1 MYLRTEIYSWK
12 NRKCKIKL
20 KDKTFSRSMKL
31 VPEVINKFFISS
43 LIALIATGLRMVGP
57 NLISNG
63 IDDGVLKSDYNYV
76 LQQSLFYFITLVLLY
91 FVTSQALLSIG
102 MVGETYVRR
111 VREKLFRHMS
121 SLDINY
127 FEKNKTGVLVARLT
141 SDMQSLN
148 EFAREGASSVITAL
162 LTIFGA
168 VVAVFLVDVQLS
180 ILAFVIM
187 PILAIATKIFRNYA
201 DTTYW
206 EVREWIGQVLSSLQ
220 EGISGVRVI
229 QAYTD
234 EDTQIKRFKNV
245 NKEHF
250 KANMRSARNI
260 AVYFPFLEFT
270 RVSSI
275 ATVLWFGSQRI
286 SEGTLSVGE
295 LVALL
300 FYLNYFFDPLIQ
312 LSFNYDT
319 LRSAGSSM
327 KKVFSILDEKPNLS
341 KKGEEF
347 PDNDL
352 EQTVEFDN
360 VSFSYGRENVLH
372 GVSFSINKGDK
383 IAIVG
388 ETGAGKSTIAKL
400 ILRFYLPTNG
410 SMKYFGVDSNDVDED
425 WVRENVAFVPQ
436 ESFLFRGTIR
446 ENLMYSKPDL
456 ESLEEELSSI
466 GVLDWFDRYENKLD
480 QEVGERGGNISAG
493 ERQFVALL
501 RAVLAKRKIIVFDEA
516 TANLDIESESSI
528 LDATEKLLA
537 FQTSIVIAHRLETV
551 LNAEKIMVMENGNLI
566 GFDSHNNLLKNNQ
579 TYKDLFS
586 AWNLVNDL

>member
-1 MYLRTEIYSWK
+1 MYLRIEIYSWK

-352 EQTVEFDN
+352 EKTVEFDN

-446 ENLMYSKPDL
+446 ENLMYSKPDF

-551 LNAEKIMVMENGNLI
+551 INAEKIMVMENGNLI

>member
-1 MYLRTEIYSWK
+1 
-12 NRKCKIKL
+12 
-20 KDKTFSRSMKL
+20 MKL
-31 VPEVINKFFISS
+31 VPEVRNKFIISS
-43 LIALIATGLRMVGP
+43 LIALFATAIRMVGP
-57 NLISNG
+57 YLIRNG
-63 IDDGVLKSDYNYV
+63 IDGGVIESDYGYV
-76 LQQSLFYFITLVLLY
+76 LQQSLYYFLTLVLLY
-91 FVTSQALLSIG
+91 FVTSQALLYIG
-102 MVGETYVRR
+102 MVGETYVKR

-141 SDMQSLN
+141 SDMQSLT
-148 EFAREGASSVITAL
+148 EFAKEGASSVLTAL

-168 VVAVFLVDVQLS
+168 VIAVFIVDVQLS
-180 ILAFVIM
+180 ILAFVVM

-229 QAYTD
+229 QAYTN
-234 EDTQIKRFKNV
+234 EDTQIKRFKKV

-286 SEGTLSVGE
+286 YEGTLSVGE

-327 KKVFSILDEKPNLS
+327 KKVFSILDEQPNLS
-341 KKGEEF
+341 KKGEKF
-347 PDNDL
+347 PDTSPENA
-352 EQTVEFDN
+352 VEFDN
-360 VSFSYGRENVLH
+360 VKFSYGRENVLH
-372 GVSFSINKGDK
+372 EVSFSITKGEK

-400 ILRFYLPTNG
+400 ILRFYLPTG
-410 SMKYFGVDSNDVDED
+410 GAMKYFGIDSKEVDEE
-425 WVRENVAFVPQ
+425 WVRNNVAFVPQ

-446 ENLMYSKPDL
+446 ENLNYSQPDVT
-456 ESLEEELSSI
+456 SLEEELASI
-466 GVLDWFDRYENKLD
+466 GVLDWFDRYEKKLD

-551 LNAEKIMVMENGNLI
+551 LNAEKIIVMENGNLT
-566 GFDSHNNLLKNNQ
+566 GFDSHENLLKDNQ

-586 AWNLVNDL
+586 AWNLVNES

>member
-1 MYLRTEIYSWK
+1 
-12 NRKCKIKL
+12 
-20 KDKTFSRSMKL
+20 MKL
-31 VPEVINKFFISS
+31 VPEVKNKFIVSS
-43 LIALIATGLRMVGP
+43 LIALFATAIRMIGP
-57 NLISNG
+57 YLIRNG
-63 IDDGVLKSDYNYV
+63 IDGGVIESDYGYV
-76 LQQSLFYFITLVLLY
+76 LEQSLYYFLTLVLLY
-91 FVTSQALLSIG
+91 FVTSQALLYIG
-102 MVGETYVRR
+102 MVGETYVKR

-141 SDMQSLN
+141 SDMQSLT
-148 EFAREGASSVITAL
+148 EFAKEGASSVLTAL

-168 VVAVFLVDVQLS
+168 VIAVFIVDVQLS
-180 ILAFVIM
+180 ILAFVVM

-234 EDTQIKRFKNV
+234 EDTQIKRFKKV

-327 KKVFSILDEKPNLS
+327 KKVFSILDEQPNLS
-341 KKGEEF
+341 KKGEKF
-347 PDNDL
+347 PDTSPENA
-352 EQTVEFDN
+352 VEFEN
-360 VSFSYGRENVLH
+360 VKFSYGRENVLH
-372 GVSFSINKGDK
+372 GVSFSINKGEK

-400 ILRFYLPTNG
+400 ILRFYLPTG
-410 SMKYFGVDSNDVDED
+410 GEMKYFGIDSKEVDEE
-425 WVRENVAFVPQ
+425 WVRNNVAFVPQ

-446 ENLMYSKPDL
+446 ENLNYSQP
-456 ESLEEELSSI
+456 EVSSLEEELAAI
-466 GVLDWFDRYENKLD
+466 GVLEWFDRYEKKLD

-551 LNAEKIMVMENGNLI
+551 LNAEKIIVMENGNLT
-566 GFDSHNNLLKNNQ
+566 GFDSHENLLNGNQ

-586 AWNLVNDL
+586 AWNLVNET

>member
-1 MYLRTEIYSWK
+1 
-12 NRKCKIKL
+12 
-20 KDKTFSRSMKL
+20 MKL
-31 VPEVINKFFISS
+31 VPEVKNKFIVSS
-43 LIALIATGLRMVGP
+43 LIALFATAIRMIGP
-57 NLISNG
+57 YLIRNG
-63 IDDGVLKSDYNYV
+63 IDGGVIESDYGYV
-76 LQQSLFYFITLVLLY
+76 LEQSLYYFLTLVLLY
-91 FVTSQALLSIG
+91 FVTSQALLYIG
-102 MVGETYVRR
+102 MVGETYVKR

-141 SDMQSLN
+141 SDMQSLT
-148 EFAREGASSVITAL
+148 EFAKEGASSVLTAL

-168 VVAVFLVDVQLS
+168 VIAVFIVDVQLS
-180 ILAFVIM
+180 ILAFVVM

-234 EDTQIKRFKNV
+234 EDTQIKRFKKV

-286 SEGTLSVGE
+286 SERTLSVGE

-327 KKVFSILDEKPNLS
+327 KKVFSILDEQPNLS
-341 KKGEEF
+341 KKGEKF
-347 PDNDL
+347 PDTSPENA
-352 EQTVEFDN
+352 VEFEN
-360 VSFSYGRENVLH
+360 VKFSYGRENVLH
-372 GVSFSINKGDK
+372 GVSFSINKGEK

-400 ILRFYLPTNG
+400 ILRFYLPTG
-410 SMKYFGVDSNDVDED
+410 GEMKYFGIDSKEVDEV
-425 WVRENVAFVPQ
+425 WVRDNVAFVPQ

-446 ENLMYSKPDL
+446 ENLNYSQP
-456 ESLEEELSSI
+456 EVSSLEEELASI
-466 GVLDWFDRYENKLD
+466 GVLEWFDRYEKKLD

-551 LNAEKIMVMENGNLI
+551 LNAEKIIVMENGNLT
-566 GFDSHNNLLKNNQ
+566 GFDSHENLLNGNQ

-586 AWNLVNDL
+586 AWNLVNET

>member
-1 MYLRTEIYSWK
+1 
-12 NRKCKIKL
+12 L
-20 KDKTFSRSMKL
+20 KDKTFSRSLKL
-31 VPEVINKFFISS
+31 VPEVKNKFIVSS
-43 LIALIATGLRMVGP
+43 LIALFATAIRMIGP
-57 NLISNG
+57 YLIRNG
-63 IDDGVLKSDYNYV
+63 IDGGVIESDYGYV
-76 LQQSLFYFITLVLLY
+76 LEQSLYYFLTLVLLY
-91 FVTSQALLSIG
+91 FVTSQALLYIG
-102 MVGETYVRR
+102 MVGETYVKR

-141 SDMQSLN
+141 SDMQSLT
-148 EFAREGASSVITAL
+148 EFAKEGASSVLTAL

-168 VVAVFLVDVQLS
+168 VIAVFIVDVQLS
-180 ILAFVIM
+180 ILAFVVM

-234 EDTQIKRFKNV
+234 EDTQIKRFKKV

-327 KKVFSILDEKPNLS
+327 KKVFSILDEQPNLS
-341 KKGEEF
+341 KKGEKF
-347 PDNDL
+347 PDTSPENA
-352 EQTVEFDN
+352 VEFEN
-360 VSFSYGRENVLH
+360 VKFSYGRENVLH
-372 GVSFSINKGDK
+372 GVSFSINKGEK

-400 ILRFYLPTNG
+400 ILRFYLPTG
-410 SMKYFGVDSNDVDED
+410 GEMKYFGIDSKEVDEE
-425 WVRENVAFVPQ
+425 WVRDNVAFVPQ

-446 ENLMYSKPDL
+446 ENLNYSQP
-456 ESLEEELSSI
+456 EVSSLEEELASI
-466 GVLDWFDRYENKLD
+466 GVLEWFDRYEKKLD

-551 LNAEKIMVMENGNLI
+551 LNAEKIIVMENGNLT
-566 GFDSHNNLLKNNQ
+566 GFDSHENLLNGNQ

-586 AWNLVNDL
+586 AWNLVNET

>member
-1 MYLRTEIYSWK
+1 MYLRIEIYSWK

-352 EQTVEFDN
+352 EKTVEFDN

-446 ENLMYSKPDL
+446 ENLMYSKPDF

-586 AWNLVNDL
+586 AWNLANDL

>member
-1 MYLRTEIYSWK
+1 M
-12 NRKCKIKL
+12 
-20 KDKTFSRSMKL
+20 KDKTFSRSIKL
-31 VPEVINKFFISS
+31 VPEVINKFFVSS
-43 LIALIATGLRMVGP
+43 FIALLATGLRMVGP

-76 LQQSLFYFITLVLLY
+76 LQQSVFYFITLVLLY

-102 MVGETYVRR
+102 MVGEAYVRR

-168 VVAVFLVDVQLS
+168 VVAVFLVDVELS

-201 DTTYW
+201 DRTYW

-234 EDTQIKRFKNV
+234 EDTQIKRFKQV

-341 KKGEEF
+341 KKGEQF
-347 PDNDL
+347 PDNEL

-372 GVSFSINKGDK
+372 DVSFSINKGEK

-410 SMKYFGVDSNDVDED
+410 SMKYFGIDSNEVNEE

-446 ENLMYSKPDL
+446 ENLIYSKPDFT
-456 ESLEEELSSI
+456 SLEEELSTI
-466 GVLDWFDRYENKLD
+466 GVLDWFNRYENKLD

-566 GFDSHNNLLKNNQ
+566 GFDSHKNLLKNNQ
-579 TYKDLFS
+579 TYTDLFS

>member
-1 MYLRTEIYSWK
+1 
-12 NRKCKIKL
+12 
-20 KDKTFSRSMKL
+20 MKL
-31 VPEVINKFFISS
+31 VPEVKNKFIVSS
-43 LIALIATGLRMVGP
+43 LIALFATAIRMIGP
-57 NLISNG
+57 YLIRNG
-63 IDDGVLKSDYNYV
+63 IDGGVIESDYGYV
-76 LQQSLFYFITLVLLY
+76 LEQSLYYFLTLVLLY
-91 FVTSQALLSIG
+91 FVTSQALLYIG
-102 MVGETYVRR
+102 MVGETYVKR

-141 SDMQSLN
+141 SDMQSLT
-148 EFAREGASSVITAL
+148 EFAKEGASSVLTAL

-168 VVAVFLVDVQLS
+168 VIAVFIVDVQLS
-180 ILAFVIM
+180 ILAFVVM

-234 EDTQIKRFKNV
+234 EDTQIKRFKKV

-327 KKVFSILDEKPNLS
+327 KKVFSILDEQPNLS
-341 KKGEEF
+341 KKGEKF
-347 PDNDL
+347 PDTSPENA
-352 EQTVEFDN
+352 VEFEN
-360 VSFSYGRENVLH
+360 VKFSYGRENVLH
-372 GVSFSINKGDK
+372 GVSFSINKGEK

-400 ILRFYLPTNG
+400 ILRFYLPTG
-410 SMKYFGVDSNDVDED
+410 GEMKYFGIDSKEVDEA
-425 WVRENVAFVPQ
+425 WVRDNVAFVPQ

-446 ENLMYSKPDL
+446 ENLNYSQP
-456 ESLEEELSSI
+456 EVSSLEEELASI
-466 GVLDWFDRYENKLD
+466 GVLEWFDRYEKKLD

-551 LNAEKIMVMENGNLI
+551 LNAEKIIVMENGNLT
-566 GFDSHNNLLKNNQ
+566 GFDSHENLLNGNQ

-586 AWNLVNDL
+586 AWNLVNET

>member
-1 MYLRTEIYSWK
+1 
-12 NRKCKIKL
+12 
-20 KDKTFSRSMKL
+20 MKL
-31 VPEVINKFFISS
+31 VPEVRNKFIISS
-43 LIALIATGLRMVGP
+43 LIALFATAIRMVGP
-57 NLISNG
+57 YLIRNG
-63 IDDGVLKSDYNYV
+63 IDGGVIESDYGYV
-76 LQQSLFYFITLVLLY
+76 LEQSLYYFLTLVLLY
-91 FVTSQALLSIG
+91 FVTSQALLYIG
-102 MVGETYVRR
+102 MVGETYVKR

-141 SDMQSLN
+141 SDMQSLT
-148 EFAREGASSVITAL
+148 EFAKEGASSVLTAL
-162 LTIFGA
+162 LTILGA
-168 VVAVFLVDVQLS
+168 VIAVFIVDVQLS
-180 ILAFVIM
+180 ILAFVVM

-234 EDTQIKRFKNV
+234 EDSQIKRFKKV

-327 KKVFSILDEKPNLS
+327 KKVFSILDEQPNLS
-341 KKGEEF
+341 KKGEKF
-347 PDNDL
+347 PDTSPENA
-352 EQTVEFDN
+352 VEFDN
-360 VSFSYGRENVLH
+360 VKFSYGRENVLH
-372 GVSFSINKGDK
+372 EVSFSINKGEK

-400 ILRFYLPTNG
+400 ILRFYLPTG
-410 SMKYFGVDSNDVDED
+410 GAMKYFGIDSKEVDEE
-425 WVRENVAFVPQ
+425 WVRNNVAFVPQ

-446 ENLMYSKPDL
+446 ENLNYSQPDVT
-456 ESLEEELSSI
+456 SLEEELGSI
-466 GVLDWFDRYENKLD
+466 GVLDWFDRYEKKLD

-551 LNAEKIMVMENGNLI
+551 LNAEKIIVMENGNLT
-566 GFDSHNNLLKNNQ
+566 GFDSHENLLKDNQ

-586 AWNLVNDL
+586 AWNLVNES

>member
-1 MYLRTEIYSWK
+1 
-12 NRKCKIKL
+12 
-20 KDKTFSRSMKL
+20 MKL
-31 VPEVINKFFISS
+31 VPEVKNKFIVSS
-43 LIALIATGLRMVGP
+43 LIALFATAIRMIGP
-57 NLISNG
+57 YLIRNG
-63 IDDGVLKSDYNYV
+63 IDGGVIESDYGYV
-76 LQQSLFYFITLVLLY
+76 LEQSLYYFLTLVLLY
-91 FVTSQALLSIG
+91 FVTSQALLYIG
-102 MVGETYVRR
+102 MVGETYVKR

-141 SDMQSLN
+141 SDMQSLT
-148 EFAREGASSVITAL
+148 EFAKEGASSVLTAL

-168 VVAVFLVDVQLS
+168 VIAVFIVDVQLS
-180 ILAFVIM
+180 ILAFVVM

-234 EDTQIKRFKNV
+234 EDTQIKRFKKV

-327 KKVFSILDEKPNLS
+327 KKVFSILDEQPNLS
-341 KKGEEF
+341 KKGEKF
-347 PDNDL
+347 PDTSPENA
-352 EQTVEFDN
+352 VEFEN
-360 VSFSYGRENVLH
+360 VKFSYGRENVLH
-372 GVSFSINKGDK
+372 GVSFSINKGEK

-400 ILRFYLPTNG
+400 ILRFYLPTG
-410 SMKYFGVDSNDVDED
+410 GEMKYFGIDSKEVDEE
-425 WVRENVAFVPQ
+425 WVRDNVAFVPQ

-446 ENLMYSKPDL
+446 ENLNYSQPKVS
-456 ESLEEELSSI
+456 SLEEELASI
-466 GVLDWFDRYENKLD
+466 GVLEWFDRYEKKLD

-551 LNAEKIMVMENGNLI
+551 LNAEKIIVMENGNLT
-566 GFDSHNNLLKNNQ
+566 GFDSHENLLNGNQ

-586 AWNLVNDL
+586 AWNLVNET

>member
-1 MYLRTEIYSWK
+1 M
-12 NRKCKIKL
+12 
-20 KDKTFSRSMKL
+20 KDKTFSRSLKL
-31 VPEVINKFFISS
+31 VPEVRNKFIISS
-43 LIALIATGLRMVGP
+43 LIALFATAIRMVGP
-57 NLISNG
+57 YLIRNG
-63 IDDGVLKSDYNYV
+63 IDGGVIESDYGYV
-76 LQQSLFYFITLVLLY
+76 LEQSLYYFLTLVLLY
-91 FVTSQALLSIG
+91 FVTSQALLYIG
-102 MVGETYVRR
+102 MVGETYVKR

-141 SDMQSLN
+141 SDMQSLT
-148 EFAREGASSVITAL
+148 EFAKEGASSVLTAL
-162 LTIFGA
+162 LTILGA
-168 VVAVFLVDVQLS
+168 VIAVFIVDVQLS
-180 ILAFVIM
+180 ILAFVVM

-234 EDTQIKRFKNV
+234 EDTQIKRFKKV

-327 KKVFSILDEKPNLS
+327 KKVFSILDEQPNLS
-341 KKGEEF
+341 KKGEKF
-347 PDNDL
+347 PDTSPENA
-352 EQTVEFDN
+352 VEFDN
-360 VSFSYGRENVLH
+360 VKFSYGRENVLH
-372 GVSFSINKGDK
+372 EVSFSITKGEK

-400 ILRFYLPTNG
+400 ILRFYLPTG
-410 SMKYFGVDSNDVDED
+410 GAMKYFGIDSKEVDEE
-425 WVRENVAFVPQ
+425 WVRNNVAFVPQ

-446 ENLMYSKPDL
+446 ENLNYSQPDVA
-456 ESLEEELSSI
+456 SLEEELASI
-466 GVLDWFDRYENKLD
+466 GVLDWFDRYEKKLD

-551 LNAEKIMVMENGNLI
+551 LNAEKIIVMENGNLT
-566 GFDSHNNLLKNNQ
+566 GFDSHENLLKDNQ

-586 AWNLVNDL
+586 AWNLVNES

>member
-1 MYLRTEIYSWK
+1 
-12 NRKCKIKL
+12 
-20 KDKTFSRSMKL
+20 MKL

-352 EQTVEFDN
+352 EKTVEFDN

-400 ILRFYLPTNG
+400 MLRFYLPTNG

-446 ENLMYSKPDL
+446 ENLIYSKPDL

-480 QEVGERGGNISAG
+480 QEVGERGGNN
-493 ERQFVALL
+493 
-501 RAVLAKRKIIVFDEA
+501 LAKI
-516 TANLDIESESSI
+516 
-528 LDATEKLLA
+528 
-537 FQTSIVIAHRLETV
+537 
-551 LNAEKIMVMENGNLI
+551 
-566 GFDSHNNLLKNNQ
+566 
-579 TYKDLFS
+579 
-586 AWNLVNDL
+586 